1 MVGHFMTDKT
11 SGLLCAKLG
20 TLHAGS
26 QGILVSCVGV
36 TLHVTNKEV
45 RGIQSAKEGW
55 KRETPAL
62 SYLDITDD
70 GFFFNEGN
78 NKLDSFCV
86 YLYLGVRSTYSK
98 KYLKCDK

>member
-1 MVGHFMTDKT
+1 MTDKA
-11 SGLLCAKLG
+11 SGLLCAKLR

-36 TLHVTNKEV
+36 TLHVTNEEV
-45 RGIQSAKEGW
+45 REVKSAKKGW

-70 GFFFNEGN
+70 GFFLMREIIN
-78 NKLDSFCV
+78 
-86 YLYLGVRSTYSK
+86 
-98 KYLKCDK
+98 